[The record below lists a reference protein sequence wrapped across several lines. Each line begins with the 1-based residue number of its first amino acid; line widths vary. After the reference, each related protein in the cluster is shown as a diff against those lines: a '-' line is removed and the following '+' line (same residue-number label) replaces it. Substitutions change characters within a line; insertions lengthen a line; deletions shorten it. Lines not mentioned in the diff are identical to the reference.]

1 MRGARAQVVLALLG
15 LAALVWAVFLSG
27 NPTIVC
33 RDQVMA
39 PGQVCANAEGTKTQT
54 YAERYAAAQHARPV
68 VGAVGAGAIVFAWF
82 LHRGN
87 RTTPARRRQDSSDI
101 GP

>member
-1 MRGARAQVVLALLG
+1 MRSPRAQVVLALLG
-15 LAALVWAVFLSG
+15 LAAVVWAVFLSA

-39 PGQVCANAEGTKTQT
+39 PGQVCANADGSKTQT
-54 YAERYAAAQHARPV
+54 YAERYAAAQNARPV
-68 VGAVGAGAIVFAWF
+68 VGAVGAGAMLFAFF
-82 LHRGN
+82 LY
-87 RTTPARRRQDSSDI
+87 RTRPQPAGQDSSDI